1 MTKLKTLAAI
11 AFFLL
16 FAANAARAQ
25 FRDFLTDEEI
35 EIVRDAQEIDS
46 RIDVMVHAAD
56 RRFAVLRIDVTSPSA
71 GKKERDEWGSLP
83 KGERIELLFDI
94 KRILQKAID
103 DLNNIDERPD
113 SAILPDPDD
122 KTSKKPKSLA
132 ELFPIAVRSLA
143 AAATRFKPALEK
155 ELHATTDQKQKGV
168 LLDSI
173 DSCQQIIESVSKLPA
188 EVVKPKKKN

>member
-1 MTKLKTLAAI
+1 MKLKTLAAI
-11 AFFLL
+11 ALFLL
-16 FAANAARAQ
+16 FATASANAQ
-25 FRDFLTDEEI
+25 FRDFLTDEEV
-35 EIVRDAQEIDS
+35 EIIRDAQEIDN
-46 RIDVMVHAAD
+46 RIDVLIHAAD
-56 RRFAVLRIDVTSPSA
+56 RRFAALKINVADPSA
-71 GKKERDEWGSLP
+71 GKKEKDVWGSMP

-103 DLNNIDERPD
+103 DLNNISERPD
-113 SAILPDPDD
+113 SAILPDPED
-122 KTSKKPKSLA
+122 KTSKKPKTLA

-155 ELHATTDQKQKGV
+155 ELDTTTDQKQKGV

-173 DSCQQIIESVSKLPA
+173 DSCQQIIESISKLPA